1 VTQAGIEPAT
11 FRFVAQHLNRCA
23 PLSVLCGCFLAE
35 PSYVHHSIKRRTV
48 SPVKVFP
55 SLAPSKSPA
64 GFMGS
69 APPGP
74 QITWFIP
81 VRYWS
86 YVSCWLSPRPIP
98 PVTPKL
104 VYPEGG
110 SVGKSSFLDRKP
122 MKRIGFYSRR
132 PHDCQYTYCE
142 ELALIWTRTCGKC
155 WQAEENKNKVTEIL
169 RNLAG

>member
-1 VTQAGIEPAT
+1 MP
-11 FRFVAQHLNRCA
+11 R
-23 PLSVLCGCFLAE
+23 GCFVAE
-35 PSYVHHSIKRRTV
+35 PSSVHHSIKCRTV

-55 SLAPSKSPA
+55 SLALSKSHA
-64 GFMGS
+64 GFMSS

-86 YVSCWLSPRPIP
+86 YVSRWLDPRPIP

-122 MKRIGFYSRR
+122 MKRIGFYPRR
-132 PHDCQYTYCE
+132 LHDCQCRWCQYTYCE
-142 ELALIWTRTCGKC
+142 ELALIWKRTLWKM
-155 WQAEENKNKVTEIL
+155 
-169 RNLAG
+169 LAGRGE